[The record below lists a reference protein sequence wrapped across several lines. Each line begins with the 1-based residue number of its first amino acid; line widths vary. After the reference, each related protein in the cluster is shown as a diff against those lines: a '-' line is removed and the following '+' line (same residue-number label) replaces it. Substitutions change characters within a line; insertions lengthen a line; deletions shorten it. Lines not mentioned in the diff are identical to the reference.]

1 MMGDHICRRAPVTV
15 TLLVIQIVAFIIM
28 LLLGGST
35 NSNVLVECGARVTP
49 LIRQGQW
56 WRLIT
61 PVFLHIGFAH
71 LLINS
76 VTLYFLG
83 MYIEELFSHWR
94 MLVIYLVS
102 AFTGNLASAY
112 FLPNTISAGA
122 STALFGLFGAFLML
136 GESFHDNDLIQDLS
150 RQFLILVGI
159 NIVMDL
165 FLPGVDLAGHVGGL
179 LGGFLVSYIVGA
191 PFVGRVRFYKQM
203 IASVILLFGV
213 IAMIVTIGR

>member
-1 MMGDHICRRAPVTV
+1 MRDHIWRRAPVTV
-15 TLLVIQIVAFIIM
+15 TLLIIQVVAFIIM
-28 LLLGGST
+28 TAMGGST
-35 NSNVLVECGARVTP
+35 NSQVLVECGARVTP
-49 LIRQGQW
+49 LIRAGQW

-71 LLINS
+71 LVINS
-76 VTLYFLG
+76 ITLYFLG

-102 AFTGNLASAY
+102 AVTGNLASTY

-136 GESFHDNDLIQDLS
+136 GESFHDNELIQQIS

-179 LGGFLVSYIVGA
+179 LGGFLVSYIIAA
-191 PFVGRVRFYKQM
+191 PFVGHVRLYKRFLSSIVLFFVIVIM
-203 IASVILLFGV
+203 I
-213 IAMIVTIGR
+213 IAIGR

>member
-1 MMGDHICRRAPVTV
+1 MRDQLWRRTPVTV
-15 TLLVIQIVAFIIM
+15 VLLAIQIIASIVMI
-28 LLLGGST
+28 LLGGST
-35 NSNVLVECGARVTP
+35 NSNVLIECGARVTP
-49 LIRQGQW
+49 LIREGQW

-61 PVFLHIGFAH
+61 PVFLHIGVTH
-71 LLINS
+71 LIINS
-76 VTLYFLG
+76 ITLYFLG

-136 GESFHDNDLIQDLS
+136 GESFHDNGLIHDLS

-165 FLPGVDLAGHVGGL
+165 FLPGIDLAGHVGGL
-179 LGGFLVSYIVGA
+179 LGGFLVSYVVGA
-191 PFVGRVRFYKQM
+191 PFVGHVRLYKRL
-203 IASVILLFGV
+203 ISSIILFFGIV
-213 IAMIVTIGR
+213 AMIIAIGR